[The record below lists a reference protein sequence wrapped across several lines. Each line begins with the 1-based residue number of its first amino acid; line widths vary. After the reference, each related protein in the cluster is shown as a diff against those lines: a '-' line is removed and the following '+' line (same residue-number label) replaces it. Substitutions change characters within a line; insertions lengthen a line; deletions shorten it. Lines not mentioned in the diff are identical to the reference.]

1 MNFKYL
7 FASCVAA
14 CLSFFTV
21 SFFAFAQENTTTVVP
36 SQISQN
42 HERLIKEGNDRIQSE
57 LSPLMQRSDVFLQ
70 DNFSQQTQQTTPQ
83 GDERCFD
90 ITRIHVEGVVIFS
103 PEQIRSIT
111 HKYTNRCLT
120 LTHINNAVA
129 EISNLY
135 LDNGYVTSRAYI
147 VEQDLSDGT
156 LDLVILEGV
165 IEAFASQENSLS
177 ETQLHLA
184 FPVSPTE
191 KLNIRDLEQG
201 LENLNSLG
209 QNKATLAMQP
219 GEQQG
224 GTIVG
229 IQNQMQANWRGS
241 MGINNTGVASTGEYQ
256 ADANLIYENLFGVN
270 DSLIATVSSNVGE
283 HELPISKSRSYSLVA
298 SMPLGYWQFA
308 LSNSYFEYEQSVI
321 GTEVNFLTHGTSFNS
336 TLSANHIWY
345 RDQAEKLQVSLAF
358 TRKESRNY
366 IEDVFLETSSR
377 TLYVWD
383 AAATYIHH
391 YPAGSLDATFHV
403 NKSVPWWDAKRELAV
418 AEDDFQFTKYIADVG
433 FTSTFSLLTHPIQ
446 MRNSLHLLYAPQEIL
461 ISEGVN
467 VGGRYSVRG
476 FSQGGLAGFR
486 GGYLRTDFHTGLPWQ
501 LPLGMNAQVHLGLDL
516 GASNAP
522 NFAARQHSDWV
533 AGAIIGL
540 QLYYQTLSFNFSYA
554 RALHS
559 PDYLGAQEQEIDFSL
574 RLGF

>member
-1 MNFKYL
+1 MDYL
-7 FASCVAA
+7 KKLF
-14 CLSFFTV
+14 LSFGVIVF
-21 SFFAFAQENTTTVVP
+21 SLSAYAQENSSTDP
-36 SQISQN
+36 SQVSQN

-57 LSPLMQRSDVFLQ
+57 LSPLLQRPDVFLQ
-70 DNFSQQTQQTTPQ
+70 DAFSQQPISTDLQSDTT
-83 GDERCFD
+83 CFD
-90 ITRIHVEGVVIFS
+90 ISSVNVEGVVIFS
-103 PEQIRSIT
+103 PEVIHGIT
-111 HKYTNRCLT
+111 HRYINRCLT
-120 LTHINNAVA
+120 LPHINNLVA
-129 EISNLY
+129 ELSNLY
-135 LDNGYVTSRAYI
+135 LESGYVTSRAYI

-156 LDLVILEGV
+156 LDLVVLEGF
-165 IEAFASQENSLS
+165 IEGIQSQEYSLS
-177 ETQLHLA
+177 ETQLSLA
-184 FPVSPTE
+184 FPVSSSE

-201 LENLNSLG
+201 LENLNRLG
-209 QNKATLAMQP
+209 QNKATLAMEP
-219 GEQQG
+219 GTEQG

-229 IQNQMQANWRGS
+229 IQNQTQSNWRGS
-241 MGINNTGVASTGEYQ
+241 IGLNNTGVETTGEYQ
-256 ADANLIYENLFGVN
+256 ADANLIYENLFGLN

-283 HELPISKSRSYSLVA
+283 HELPVSKSRSYSLVA
-298 SMPLGYWQFA
+298 SVPVGYWQFG

-336 TLSANHIWY
+336 TLSADYTFY
-345 RDQAEKLQVSLAF
+345 RDQAEKLQFSLAF

-391 YPAGSLDATFHV
+391 YPAGSLDATFHI

-418 AEDDFQFTKYIADVG
+418 AENDFQFTKYVADVG
-433 FTSTFSLLTHPIQ
+433 FSSKFSVLEHPVQ

-461 ISEGVN
+461 VSEGVN

-476 FSQGGLAGFR
+476 FSQGGLSGFR
-486 GGYLRTDFHTGLPWQ
+486 GGYLRTDLYSALPWQ
-501 LPLGMNAQVHLGLDL
+501 LPFGLNAQLHLGVDV

-522 NFAARQHSDWV
+522 KFAARKHSEWV
-533 AGAIIGL
+533 SGAIVGL
-540 QLYYQTLSFNFSYA
+540 QFYYRSLSLNFSYA

-559 PDYLGAQEQEIDFSL
+559 PDYLNAQEQEIDFSL